1 MSVLFTDTMTVY
13 NFHRD
18 PKTDEEVWLRS
29 VVKGVQWRHNKTDVT
44 SSGGVQTESK
54 VESITV
60 DFQRGYGNKPY
71 LEPQKFRKLSA
82 EEAAEYWTL
91 DVRTNQDKLVLGESE
106 KEIGEHYRLTDLKE
120 DFPLPD
126 RLRSGKRGNNGLFSN
141 RTGSGW
147 NGISVRGRARK

>member
-82 EEAAEYWTL
+82 EEAAEYRISWSWE
-91 DVRTNQDKLVLGESE
+91 NQK
-106 KEIGEHYRLTDLKE
+106 
-120 DFPLPD
+120 
-126 RLRSGKRGNNGLFSN
+126 KR
-141 RTGSGW
+141 
-147 NGISVRGRARK
+147 

>member
-13 NFHRD
+13 NYHRD
-18 PKTDEEVWLRS
+18 PETDKETWIRS
-29 VVKGVQWRHNKTDVT
+29 VVRGVQWSHNRTEVT

-82 EEAAEYWTL
+82 EEAAGYWTL
-91 DVRTNQDKLVLGESE
+91 DVRTDQDKLVLGEAE
-106 KEIGEHYRLTDLKE
+106 KELGGSYRLSDLKE
-120 DFPLPD
+120 DFQYAVTVTAVSDNRSRP
-126 RLRSGKRGNNGLFSN
+126 RLKN
-141 RTGSGW
+141 
-147 NGISVRGRARK
+147 IKVVGR

>member
-18 PKTDEEVWLRS
+18 PETDEESWIRS

-60 DFQRGYGNKPY
+60 DFQQGYGNKPY

-82 EEAAEYWTL
+82 EEAAGYWTL

-106 KEIGEHYRLTDLKE
+106 KEIGEHYLLKDLKE
-120 DFPLPD
+120 DFQYAVTVAEVSD
-126 RLRSGKRGNNGLFSN
+126 NRGRLRLKN
-141 RTGSGW
+141 
-147 NGISVRGRARK
+147 IKVVGR

>member
-82 EEAAEYWTL
+82 KEAAEYWTL

-106 KEIGEHYRLTDLKE
+106 KEIGEYYRLTDLKE
-120 DFPLPD
+120 DFQYAVTVTEVSD
-126 RLRSGKRGNNGLFSN
+126 N
-141 RTGSGW
+141 
-147 NGISVRGRARK
+147 RGRIRLKNIKVVGR